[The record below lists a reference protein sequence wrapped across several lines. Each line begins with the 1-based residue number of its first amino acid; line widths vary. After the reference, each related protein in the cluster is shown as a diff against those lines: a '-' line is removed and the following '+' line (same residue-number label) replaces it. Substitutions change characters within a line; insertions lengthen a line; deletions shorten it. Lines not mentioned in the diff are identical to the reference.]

1 MDALIGL
8 NWTVVARPV
17 GSAQIRFRLRTLPP
31 GKQQISIST
40 GHTSPDALT
49 LEEQRKLIARWAEA
63 KGVRIVAPTAAL
75 SFERELE
82 RFLSLKYEGL
92 AESTVSEAKRLLEQ
106 FGAILGGV
114 AVGEPTI
121 PVTEITKKLCEDKKD
136 EMRAGRSS
144 KYWKNFITAAKKFVR
159 WQVTEGHIPSDPLVN
174 FKNPSRKTFGRRTA
188 IWTQERYGETMAELA
203 ALDREILPVI
213 RWTGM
218 DSADFFQLA
227 KSHIIEV
234 MDAEGRKFWKLY
246 KLRSKAKSEEET
258 IDQPLSPKIEAI
270 ILARWHAQPDPEGKL
285 WPMPQYKDSDSF
297 ADAVLRRVKAAQ
309 SRAGQVPTMDIKS
322 LRHTFATYHAR
333 RYLEG
338 RGGPPMEE
346 LRRWMGHAKDSRV
359 LEKLY
364 VHAKASGRF
373 MD

>member
-8 NWTVVARPV
+8 NWSIVPRPV
-17 GSAQIRFRLRTLPP
+17 GSAQIRFRLLN
-31 GKQQISIST
+31 QQVSIST
-40 GHTSPDALT
+40 GHQSPDALT
-49 LEEQRKLIARWAEA
+49 LEEQREIIARWAAA
-63 KGVRIVAPTAAL
+63 KGVRIVAPTVPLA
-75 SFERELE
+75 FDVELE
-82 RFLSLKYEGL
+82 RFLTLKYEDS
-92 AESTVSEAKRLLEQ
+92 ADSTVGEARRLLEQ
-106 FGAILGGV
+106 FKAALGIESV
-114 AVGEPTI
+114 P
-121 PVTEITKKLCEDKKD
+121 EITKKLCENRKAA
-136 EMRAGRSS
+136 MREGRAP
-144 KYWKNFITAAKKFVR
+144 KYWKNFLTAAKKFVR
-159 WQVTEGHIPSDPLVN
+159 WQMAEGHLLSDPLVN
-174 FKNPSRKTFGRRTA
+174 FKNPSRKTFGRRTSV
-188 IWTQERYGETMAELA
+188 WSQERYDATLAEVETI
-203 ALDREILPVI
+203 DKEILPVI

-227 KSHIIEV
+227 KPHILQV
-234 MDAEGRKFWKLY
+234 TDADGRPFWKLY

-270 ILARWHAQPDPEGKL
+270 ILARWRAQPDPEGKL

-309 SRAGQVPTMDIKS
+309 KRAGHSPTMDIKS

-333 RYLEG
+333 RYVEG